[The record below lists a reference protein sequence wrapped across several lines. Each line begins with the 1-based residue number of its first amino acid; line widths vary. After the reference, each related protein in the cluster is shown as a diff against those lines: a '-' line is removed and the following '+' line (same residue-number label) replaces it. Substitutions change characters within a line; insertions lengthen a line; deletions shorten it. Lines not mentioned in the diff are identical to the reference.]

1 MRKLILHIPHSS
13 SNIPLLDGYISDML
27 KIKTEIIKL
36 TDWYTDEL
44 FDSENEIKII
54 APFSRIFCDVERFV
68 NDDEEIM
75 SKVGMGATYE
85 LFDDGTLLRKLTP
98 KLREIIIKDYYYK
111 HHIALNEEVDR
122 QLKQYGKVLIL
133 DCHSF
138 SSIPFIRD
146 LNKNRNRPDF
156 NIGTDQFH
164 TPNELIDKSMRF
176 FDNLGYSCG
185 LNWPY
190 NGSIV
195 PINHYHKNI
204 NVKTIMLEVNR
215 NLYLNEPS
223 NNKSDNFIKTKKI
236 VSDYIQILKSEF
248 YG

>member
-1 MRKLILHIPHSS
+1 MKKLILHIPHSS
-13 SNIPLLDGYISDML
+13 TNIPFLDGYVDDEN
-27 KIKTEIIKL
+27 KIQNEIVKL
-36 TDWYTDEL
+36 TDWYTEEL
-44 FDSENEIKII
+44 FFSETDTMIV
-54 APFSRIFCDVERFV
+54 APFSRLFCDVERFI

-98 KLREIIIKDYYYK
+98 KLRKKILKDYYHK
-111 HHIALNEEVDR
+111 HHIAFNVEVDR

-138 SSIPFIRD
+138 SPIPFNRD
-146 LNKNRNRPDF
+146 LDKNTNRPDF
-156 NIGTDQFH
+156 NIGTDTFH
-164 TPNELIDKSMRF
+164 TPNKLIDKTIQF
-176 FDNLGYSCG
+176 FDNLSYSCG

-195 PINHYHKNI
+195 PINHYQKNK
-204 NVKTIMLEVNR
+204 NVKTIMLEINR

-223 NNKSDNFIKTKKI
+223 NNKSENFIKIKEI

-248 YG
+248 HG

>member
-1 MRKLILHIPHSS
+1 
-13 SNIPLLDGYISDML
+13 
-27 KIKTEIIKL
+27 
-36 TDWYTDEL
+36 
-44 FDSENEIKII
+44 
-54 APFSRIFCDVERFV
+54 
-68 NDDEEIM
+68 
-75 SKVGMGATYE
+75 
-85 LFDDGTLLRKLTP
+85 
-98 KLREIIIKDYYYK
+98 
-111 HHIALNEEVDR
+111 
-122 QLKQYGKVLIL
+122 
-133 DCHSF
+133 
-138 SSIPFIRD
+138 
-146 LNKNRNRPDF
+146 
-156 NIGTDQFH
+156 
-164 TPNELIDKSMRF
+164 MRF